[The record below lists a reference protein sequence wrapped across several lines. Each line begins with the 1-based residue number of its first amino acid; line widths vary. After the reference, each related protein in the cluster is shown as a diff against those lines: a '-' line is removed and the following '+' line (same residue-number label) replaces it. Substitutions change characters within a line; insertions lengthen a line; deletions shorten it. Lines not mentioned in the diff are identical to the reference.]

1 VTTLLE
7 VRGLTKHYPGAK
19 ALDGVDFVV
28 GAGQVHCLVGQ
39 NGAGKSTL
47 IKCVSGIVE
56 PTAGEVLFD
65 GEPLPVGHPAASL
78 ARGIATIYQE
88 LDLVDDLSVAENLF
102 LGHEEA
108 TAGIFLDRAGHRRR
122 AAELLER
129 LGHREI
135 SPRALVGSLKPAQK
149 QMVSIARALSRDV
162 RLLIMDEPSAV
173 LDDQEVGV
181 LFEVV
186 RRLTADGVGVVYIS
200 HRLDEVGRIGDTIT
214 VLKDGRTVASGLPP
228 TTPPAELVKL
238 MVGRDLEAVFP
249 DRTPA
254 PSEPAV
260 ALTVDGL
267 TRGTVVRDVS
277 LEVGRGEI
285 VGLAGLVGAGRTE
298 VLRLVAGLDRPDRGH
313 VQVAGRAL
321 TLGRADLAVR
331 AGVGMAPEERKA
343 DGIWPAWN
351 LVKNV
356 TVADL
361 RRFRTGPFVD
371 RAGEARAAAAQLDE
385 LHTQPRDVRR
395 MITELSGGNQQ
406 KVVLARWLLRE
417 CQVLLLDEPTRGV
430 DVGAKAEIYRV
441 IRTLA
446 DGGLAILMVSSEI
459 NELIGLCDRLLV
471 MRDGRI
477 VAELDGG
484 TTTEEEVLI
493 HAVHVGEVAS

>member
-1 VTTLLE
+1 VSLLE

-28 GAGQVHCLVGQ
+28 EAGQVHCLVGQ

-108 TAGIFLDRAGHRRR
+108 TAGIFLDRARHRRR

-129 LGHREI
+129 LGHTDI

-228 TTPPAELVKL
+228 TTPAPELVKL

-254 PSEPAV
+254 PTEPDI

-267 TRGTVVRDVS
+267 ARGAIVRDVS
-277 LEVGRGEI
+277 LEVRRGDSD
-285 VGLAGLVGAGRTE
+285 VPTSRSGLASAWRPRSARPTASGR
-298 VLRLVAGLDRPDRGH
+298 RG
-313 VQVAGRAL
+313 
-321 TLGRADLAVR
+321 T
-331 AGVGMAPEERKA
+331 
-343 DGIWPAWN
+343 W
-351 LVKNV
+351 
-356 TVADL
+356 
-361 RRFRTGPFVD
+361 
-371 RAGEARAAAAQLDE
+371 
-385 LHTQPRDVRR
+385 
-395 MITELSGGNQQ
+395 
-406 KVVLARWLLRE
+406 
-417 CQVLLLDEPTRGV
+417 
-430 DVGAKAEIYRV
+430 
-441 IRTLA
+441 
-446 DGGLAILMVSSEI
+446 
-459 NELIGLCDRLLV
+459 
-471 MRDGRI
+471 
-477 VAELDGG
+477 
-484 TTTEEEVLI
+484 
-493 HAVHVGEVAS
+493 